1 MDAWQRLLDG
11 EAEEWRLLLRE
22 EFTEMATA
30 VATQTTRII
39 FRCNCKDCKHVWA
52 YDYERDAHIRTW
64 QAAPEDT
71 NQHPFSTPQ
80 NDKRCPKCGHL
91 NVKASEVIGTVNGKP
106 CDERCLNATS
116 HICNCR
122 CGGKQHGKGHIEV
135 M

>member
-52 YDYERDAHIRTW
+52 YDYSLERMRTW
-64 QAAPEDT
+64 TPASGDV

-80 NDKRCPKCGHL
+80 NDKRCPRCHHINVTCG
-91 NVKASEVIGTVNGKP
+91 EVVGTVSTKP
-106 CDERCLNATS
+106 CDARCMDATGFV
-116 HICNCR
+116 CNCS
-122 CGGKQHGKGHIEV
+122 CGGKQHGQGHVEV